1 MNWTMIAST
10 VAGIVLGIG
19 VVAKF
24 IDNFMPKIT
33 KYISVA
39 HQALGL
45 LDDAIAALK
54 DHVLTAEEIAKLQA
68 DVEAIKTAL
77 KA

>member
-10 VAGIVLGIG
+10 VAGVVLGIG

-24 IDNFMPKIT
+24 IDKFMPKVA
-33 KYISVA
+33 KYIAVA

-45 LDDAIAALK
+45 LDDLVTALK
-54 DHVLTAEEIAKLQA
+54 DHVLTADEIAKLQA

-77 KA
+77 KS